1 VDLTN
6 SGSLAILSHRTNF
19 ARVYGEASMLEEI
32 ISELNTAIEKAQDAL
47 KRELSKLRTGR
58 AHPGMLESIRVDYY
72 GVPTP
77 ISQMAAVNVPE
88 PRLLTIKAWE
98 KSAVQAIDRALR
110 ESSLGLN
117 PQVDG
122 DLIRVPVP
130 PLSEERR
137 KDLTKLARKNG
148 EDCKIAVR
156 KARHDAID
164 MLSELKSDASEDAI
178 DRAKKKVE
186 EIVSQAGLAVDAQTS
201 AKEKEIL
208 TV

>member
-1 VDLTN
+1 MVDDVMKD
-6 SGSLAILSHRTNF
+6 LAS
-19 ARVYGEASMLEEI
+19 S
-32 ISELNTAIEKAQDAL
+32 IEKAQDAL

-72 GVPTP
+72 GTPTP
-77 ISQMAAVNVPE
+77 ISQMAAINVPE

-98 KSAVQAIDRALR
+98 KAAVQAIDRALR
-110 ESSLGLN
+110 ESNLGIN

-137 KDLTKLARKNG
+137 RDLSKIAKKAG
-148 EDCKIAVR
+148 EDCKIAIR
-156 KARHDAID
+156 KGRHDAID
-164 MLSELKSDASEDAI
+164 MLNELKSSGDLSEDAV

-186 EIVSQAGLAVDAQTS
+186 EAIVSAGQAVDGLVS
-201 AKEKEIL
+201 SKEKEIL